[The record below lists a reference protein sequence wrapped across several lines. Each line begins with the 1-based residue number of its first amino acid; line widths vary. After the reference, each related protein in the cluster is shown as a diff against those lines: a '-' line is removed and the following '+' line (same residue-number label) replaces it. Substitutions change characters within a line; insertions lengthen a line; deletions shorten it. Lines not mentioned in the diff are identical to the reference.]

1 MSRLERYEE
10 LALAMAQ
17 AEMQN
22 ALNDSKLRRTDIA
35 KKLGVSRPFISK
47 MLRGDYNL
55 TVKAMSRVFAAC
67 GYELRFE
74 RVAIARRAGRETL

>member
-1 MSRLERYEE
+1 MGDRLEGYEE

-35 KKLGVSRPFISK
+35 KRLGVSRPFITK
-47 MLRGDYNL
+47 MMRGDYNL
-55 TVKAMSRVFAAC
+55 TVKAMARTLAAC

-74 RVAIARRAGRETL
+74 RVKIPTRTA